1 MKALRVLI
9 KGWTASFRFPGF
21 ISGFQPTLPM
31 PPLSTVYGLISAAKG
46 ELVSPKDVSVGYVF
60 TSEGKAVDLEVIYE
74 LSPGLTAK
82 SNVVKREFL
91 IAPELYLYI
100 DDLSYE
106 THFKRPYYPLLLGRS
121 GDLVSVVEIKEVEL
135 REAENVKLGKTI
147 LPFWVKGSHGLV
159 QALPTYFTDS
169 IPRKAMGVNTY
180 LMMNE
185 LFTYQETCLY
195 DHEKGWGVWL
205 HKEG

>member
-9 KGWTASFRFPGF
+9 KGWTTSFRFPGF

-46 ELVSPKDVSVGYVF
+46 ELVSPKDVSIGYVF

-91 IAPELYLYI
+91 INPELYLYI
-100 DDLSYE
+100 NDLSYE
-106 THFKRPYYPLLLGRS
+106 RYFKRPCYPLLLGRS
-121 GDLVSVVEIKEVEL
+121 SDLVSITEIKKVEL
-135 REAENVKLGKTI
+135 KEAENVKLGKTI

-159 QALPTYFTDS
+159 HALPTHFTDT
-169 IPRKAMGVNTY
+169 IPRKAVGVKTY
-180 LMMNE
+180 LMMDE
-185 LFTYQETCLY
+185 LFTYHEKCLY
-195 DHEKGWGVWL
+195 DEEKGWGVWL